1 MPCGTT
7 YPPTCLATASSG
19 HFLFILAL
27 GQWESMNNHETTPI
41 WMMKPL
47 AQMAWAVGTCHL
59 SGIAMPFAKADHF
72 RPSSVWLYVG
82 KTMTHQRIQVSMMK
96 PLAWMAL
103 EVGTCYL
110 TGTSMPCG
118 TTYPPTCL
126 ATASSGHCLFILAL
140 GQWESMNDHK
150 TTPTTDDGNRWIMAL
165 IYSRNANTSSEVCHV
180 MNQTTPAFIMH
191 RFVVKYS
198 MRITNISD
206 TWYGLLCLFFLT

>member
-1 MPCGTT
+1 
-7 YPPTCLATASSG
+7 
-19 HFLFILAL
+19 
-27 GQWESMNNHETTPI
+27 
-41 WMMKPL
+41 
-47 AQMAWAVGTCHL
+47 
-59 SGIAMPFAKADHF
+59 
-72 RPSSVWLYVG
+72 
-82 KTMTHQRIQVSMMK
+82 MMK

-110 TGTSMPCG
+110 TGTSMPWG
-118 TTYPPTCL
+118 TTYPPTCW
-126 ATASSGHCLFILAL
+126 ATANSGHCLFILAL

-198 MRITNISD
+198 MRMTNISD
-206 TWYGLLCLFFLT
+206 TWYGLLCLFFFNLALLVIFVKKQTVRSCGKNKKKTSSSSIQTNDFDWLLSSFFESRRGASVASWWE

>member
-1 MPCGTT
+1 MQTRVSAFIWPRTT
-7 YPPTCLATASSG
+7 KTCL
-19 HFLFILAL
+19 HFWSQNADRTILTL
-27 GQWESMNNHETTPI
+27 CI
-41 WMMKPL
+41 F
-47 AQMAWAVGTCHL
+47 VV
-59 SGIAMPFAKADHF
+59 
-72 RPSSVWLYVG
+72 VWLSVG
-82 KTMTHQRIQVSMMK
+82 KTMTRQRIPSIDDETLCLNGMGSRVMPFEWNSS
-96 PLAWMAL
+96 AL
-103 EVGTCYL
+103 RHYI
-110 TGTSMPCG
+110 P
-118 TTYPPTCL
+118 PPTCW
-126 ATASSGHCLFILAL
+126 ATESSGHCLFILAL